1 MRYNDNDPRNIH
13 RRNGKDEQKALVQE
27 LAAKVAPLR
36 KADPRRGA
44 TRTVWNKCLQRYVE
58 VR

>member
-1 MRYNDNDPRNIH
+1 MRPSDNHPS
-13 RRNGKDEQKALVQE
+13 RRHTLNGREEQSALVRDI
-27 LAAKVAPLR
+27 AAKVAPLR
-36 KADPRRGA
+36 KADPRRGG